1 MDPIDKAK
9 RAMGSLEQKVSGLP
23 GVAAYRDK
31 EMRRD
36 ADKKLRETLAQRLEE
51 QRRRLTEIQNQ
62 LLGSG
67 GLQWL
72 DDVERLGTRLQ
83 TLIDRIRTAAYGYAG
98 FFDVQKVEEAELD
111 RLASHDKDLF
121 DNLGPLDEAIGK
133 VGEAVASNQGIT
145 EAIQAVAALI
155 AKLNDDFGRR
165 AQSMVA
171 PE

>member
-9 RAMGSLEQKVSGLP
+9 RAMGSLEKAVTGLP
-23 GVAAYRDK
+23 GVEDYRDK

-51 QRRRLTEIQNQ
+51 QRRRLTEMQNQ
-62 LLGSG
+62 LLSTG

-72 DDVERLGTRLQ
+72 DDVERIGTRLQ

-98 FFDVQKVEEAELD
+98 FFDQQKIEEAELD
-111 RLASHDKDLF
+111 RLASYDKDLF

-133 VGEAVASNQGIT
+133 LGEAIASSQGIQ
-145 EAIQAVAALI
+145 EAIQAVAGLI

-165 AQSMVA
+165 AESMVA